1 MSSLNIISR
10 ESLSEIN
17 GLAVNG
23 VWHDAGRVM
32 DFRSD
37 STMSHY
43 LPKNV
48 SLSWVSL
55 KDLNPLEPHFHP
67 IDSYVAILENEAC
80 FIDQKKSNL
89 KVGQVV
95 QIPSQ
100 SLHSFASIDSR
111 TFFWGLAW
119 NRTSGHLFKDNQGE
133 RLVFFKDE
141 HVESSNEKS
150 EIIDVL
156 RTESDGSFFES
167 SPLHLRGYII
177 QSQAKMSFKADGQ
190 SWLITPQLGFVE
202 QSTQT
207 VFKAGDFVSNITQ
220 DLEVKNVSDH
230 PLYIFKLHT

>member
-10 ESLSEIN
+10 DSLSEIY
-17 GLAVNG
+17 GLNVNG

-37 STMSHY
+37 STMSQY

-67 IDSYVAILENEAC
+67 IESYVAILENEAC
-80 FIDQKKSNL
+80 FIDQKKTNL
-89 KVGQVV
+89 KTGQVV
-95 QIPSQ
+95 QIPHQ
-100 SLHSFASIDSR
+100 SLHSFASTDSG

-119 NRTSGHLFKDNQGE
+119 NRTAGHLFKDNQGE

-156 RTESDGSFFES
+156 SSESDGSFFES
-167 SPLHLRGYII
+167 SPLHLRGYIV
-177 QSQAKMSFKADGQ
+177 QPQAKISFKADGQ
-190 SWLITPQLGFVE
+190 SWLIAPQFGLVE
-202 QSTQT
+202 QSTET
-207 VFKAGDFVSNITQ
+207 AFKAGDFISNINQ
-220 DLEVKNVSDH
+220 NLDIKNVTAH